1 MSDQN
6 LFGKEEQPQETP
18 AQQEPASSDNVFA
31 DQLASIKNE
40 RGEQKYASVEE
51 ALKGSANAQ
60 QYITELKGKLSSY
73 EEEMAKIKS
82 ELEKRESVEDVV
94 SRLTAQQEPKVEETP
109 DTPASDGQ
117 DINQV
122 VEQLLTQREAASK
135 KAQNVELVQSTLTKQ
150 FGDKTR
156 EVVQAK
162 AKELG
167 IAPERIGEIAAESPQ
182 MALAL
187 FNTTQSK
194 NPGSTSALG
203 SQRVPADYAPKES
216 ELGRP
221 ANSLLSGATSKEQA
235 EYMRKIQEHVYNKL
249 GVTQ

>member
-1 MSDQN
+1 MTDQN

-51 ALKGSANAQ
+51 ALKGTANAQ
-60 QYITELKGKLSSY
+60 QFITELKTELATLKEQMTGY
-73 EEEMAKIKS
+73 QT
-82 ELEKRESVEDVV
+82 ELEKRQSVEEVV
-94 SRLTAQQEPKVEETP
+94 SRLTAKEEPEVKETTETP
-109 DTPASDGQ
+109 AFDEQS
-117 DINQV
+117 INQL
-122 VEQLLTQREAASK
+122 VEQQLTQREAASK
-135 KAQNVELVQSTLTKQ
+135 KTQNVDLVQSTLTKQ

-203 SQRVPADYAPKES
+203 SQRVPADYAPKEN

>member
-6 LFGKEEQPQETP
+6 LFDKQEQPQETP
-18 AQQEPASSDNVFA
+18 AQTEQASSDNVFA
-31 DQLASIKNE
+31 DQLATIKNE
-40 RGEQKYASVEE
+40 RGEQKYNSVEE

-60 QYITELKGKLSSY
+60 QFITELKSELAALK
-73 EEEMAKIKS
+73 EQTAKYQS

-94 SRLTAQQEPKVEETP
+94 SRLTAKEEPKVEETTEAQAF
-109 DTPASDGQ
+109 DEQS
-117 DINQV
+117 INQL
-122 VEQLLTQREAASK
+122 VEQQLTQREAEAK
-135 KAQNVELVQSTLTKQ
+135 RAQNVQNVQSTLSKQ

-156 EVVQAK
+156 DVVIQK

-167 IAPERIGEIAAESPQ
+167 ISPERIGEIAAESPQ

-194 NPGSTSALG
+194 TPGSTSALG
-203 SQRVPADYAPKES
+203 SQRVPPDYAPKEN
-216 ELGRP
+216 ELSRP
-221 ANSLLSGATSKEQA
+221 TNSLLSGATSKEQA

-249 GVTQ
+249 GVNQ